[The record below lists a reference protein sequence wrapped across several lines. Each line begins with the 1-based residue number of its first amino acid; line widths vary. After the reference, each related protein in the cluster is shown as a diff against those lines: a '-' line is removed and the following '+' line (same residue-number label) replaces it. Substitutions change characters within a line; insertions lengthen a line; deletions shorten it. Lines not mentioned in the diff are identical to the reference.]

1 MIILGRQV
9 PTAPGGIID
18 LPCGRS
24 TACFSRAPQGA
35 VLVVVV
41 GNGFGDRC
49 DTPAGSLN
57 ALESDLLENTLSISN
72 AVS

>member
-9 PTAPGGIID
+9 PTAHGGILD
-18 LPCGRS
+18 LACGRS
-24 TACFSRAPQGA
+24 TAFFSRAPQGA

-41 GNGFGDRC
+41 GNGFGECC

-57 ALESDLLENTLSISN
+57 ALESDLLEITLSITD